1 MSRQRAQRVAERI
14 KEEVSDILRLEIKDP
29 GLYKM
34 ISVTG
39 VEVSRDLGY
48 ARVYVSVFGEHGEQ
62 ENIIKILGKASGFIR
77 LELGK
82 RIRLRHIPEVEFRL
96 DRSLEYGAH
105 IDNVL
110 KTLNTGAGDEK
121 KE

>member
-1 MSRQRAQRVAERI
+1 MSKQRTQRVAERI

-29 GLYKM
+29 GLVKM
-34 ISVTG
+34 TSITD
-39 VEVSRDLGY
+39 VEVSRDLSF
-48 ARVYVSVFGEHGEQ
+48 AKIYVSIFGSNDEQ
-62 ENIIKILGKASGFIR
+62 EDILKILSKASGFVR

-82 RIRLRHIPEVEFRL
+82 RIRLRHVPEVEFRL

-105 IDNVL
+105 INDVL
-110 KTLNTGAGDEK
+110 RTLNPGAGDEK